1 MRWNMRIAVDGMG
14 GDFAPVETVHGCV
27 LAVQEY
33 GVEVTITG
41 PKEVIEKELGK
52 YEFDRSK
59 IDILDAREVISL
71 DEPPVMGM
79 RRKKDSSLRRAFDL
93 VKEGKADAVV
103 SAGSTGALLA
113 GGLLVIGRIK
123 GIDRAA
129 LAALIPGRNGHF
141 MVLDLGANADI
152 KPQNL
157 VEFAKMGRVYFESV
171 LGYIKPKV
179 GLVNI
184 GAEEEK
190 GNELTKAGYQ
200 LLKAD
205 KTINFIGNVEPR
217 EITDGD
223 VQILVCDGFT
233 GNTILKMYEGV
244 VKNLMSMIKEAMLS
258 TPRGKVGAL
267 LVKPALK
274 EFLKAHDYK
283 EEGGAALF
291 GVDGLVIKAHGTSD
305 ARAYKNAIRQAKRL
319 HDRNFLAV
327 YKDNMK

>member
-1 MRWNMRIAVDGMG
+1 MRIAVDGMG
-14 GDFAPVETVHGCV
+14 GDFAPVEVVHGCV

-41 PKEVIEKELGK
+41 PKEIIEEELAK
-52 YEFDRSK
+52 YEYDHSK

-71 DEPPVMGM
+71 DEAPVMAM

-129 LAALIPGRNGHF
+129 LAALIPGKNGHF

-274 EFLKAHDYK
+274 EFLRTHDYK

-305 ARAYKNAIRQAKRL
+305 ARAYKNAIRQAKKL
-319 HDRNFLAV
+319 HDRNFLET
-327 YKDNMK
+327 YKENMK

>member
-1 MRWNMRIAVDGMG
+1 MRIAVDGMG
-14 GDFAPVETVHGCV
+14 GDFAPVEVVHGCV

-41 PKEVIEKELGK
+41 PKEVIEKELAK
-52 YEFDRSK
+52 YEFDHSK

-71 DEPPVMGM
+71 EEAPVMAM

-129 LAALIPGRNGHF
+129 LAALIPGKNGHF

-274 EFLKAHDYK
+274 EFLKTHDYK

-305 ARAYKNAIRQAKRL
+305 ARAYKNAIRQAKKL
-319 HDRNFLAV
+319 YDRNFLSV

>member
-1 MRWNMRIAVDGMG
+1 MRIAVDGMG

-71 DEPPVMGM
+71 DEAPVMAM

-129 LAALIPGRNGHF
+129 LAALIPGKNGHF

-305 ARAYKNAIRQAKRL
+305 ARAYKNAIRQAKKL

>member
-1 MRWNMRIAVDGMG
+1 MRIAVDGMG
-14 GDFAPVETVHGCV
+14 GDFAPVEVVHGCV
-27 LAVQEY
+27 LAVKEY

-41 PKEVIEKELGK
+41 PKEVIEKELAK
-52 YEFDRSK
+52 YEFDHSK
-59 IDILDAREVISL
+59 IEILDAREVISL
-71 DEPPVMGM
+71 DEAPVMAM

-129 LAALIPGRNGHF
+129 LAALIPGKNGHF

-274 EFLKAHDYK
+274 EFLKSHDYK

-305 ARAYKNAIRQAKRL
+305 ARAYKNAIRQAKKL
-319 HDRNFLAV
+319 HDRNFLTV